1 MILLWEPREWSLVLE
16 QDVVLQSID
25 RAIEAVHNAAM
36 KNGGKYNL
44 EQRDVLQKLIHHRKE
59 TVSRKSHSPTPQGTV
74 MTQSSSDHHLDVSR
88 QPNGVC
94 RTGYERHHSLPNT
107 EFEAE
112 DEGLYQVTGWTRY
125 YYNNI
130 APRSQSG
137 DVLCLLGCK
146 GNESV
151 VIQPQ
156 AHRAAPVT
164 PPPPEKRKNTQIAAP
179 IKSKDKLLSRSW
191 A

>member
-1 MILLWEPREWSLVLE
+1 VLE

-59 TVSRKSHSPTPQGTV
+59 TVSRKSHSPTPQGMV
-74 MTQSSSDHHLDVSR
+74 MTQSSSDHHLDVGR

-107 EFEAE
+107 EFEEE
-112 DEGLYQVTGWTRY
+112 DEGLYQ
-125 YYNNI
+125 
-130 APRSQSG
+130 
-137 DVLCLLGCK
+137 
-146 GNESV
+146 
-151 VIQPQ
+151 
-156 AHRAAPVT
+156 
-164 PPPPEKRKNTQIAAP
+164 
-179 IKSKDKLLSRSW
+179 
-191 A
+191 